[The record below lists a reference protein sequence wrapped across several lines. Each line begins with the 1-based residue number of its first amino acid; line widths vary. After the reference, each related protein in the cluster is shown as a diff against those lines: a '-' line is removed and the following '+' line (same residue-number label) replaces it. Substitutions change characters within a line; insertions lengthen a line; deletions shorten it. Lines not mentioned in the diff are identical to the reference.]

1 MRIRKAVCGV
11 AVALTVVG
19 SLVTVSAPAGAASDP
34 GAEGDFIARTNALRS
49 SKGLAPLNVNGTLT
63 AKARAWAEHMAAV
76 GGISHSNL
84 PDGAPSEWQRLGE
97 NVGRGPSVA
106 SIHDAL
112 VASPEHYKNL
122 TDPGFQSIGVG
133 VVNTNGT
140 FYVSEVFM
148 ESASQPAPSASAP
161 RAATPSPGPQPVHP
175 APAAAP
181 APPPPPPPPVFTPAK
196 LATPPDP
203 AQAPLAKFAV
213 AHHLASGTVPDRV
226 SSGGPSGGCPFR
238 VTRRGTRT
246 AAPPHRGSARAAR
259 RARSWFR
266 ASCATSGRDDR
277 DPRAR
282 PQPEVGGRGRLPIE
296 GERQQAVGVDE
307 QHELA
312 TASRPRRSG
321 PSGPGARCR
330 PSAPRSLSPGP
341 APSRASS
348 SGSMLSWQLPNRST
362 HQTSPDER
370 AVLLRGAATRDPGV
384 SETGSIS
391 SPRSA
396 TRDPRREVPAAGP

>member
-49 SKGLAPLNVNGTLT
+49 SRGLAPLNVNGTLT

-84 PDGAPSEWQRLGE
+84 PDGAPPEWQRLGE

-112 VASPEHYKNL
+112 VASPEHYENL

-133 VVNTNGT
+133 VVNANGT

-148 ESASQPAPSASAP
+148 ESASQPAPSTSAP
-161 RAATPSPGPQPVHP
+161 RAATPSPGPQPVRP

-203 AQAPLAKFAV
+203 AQAPLAKFAQ
-213 AHHLASGTVPDRV
+213 
-226 SSGGPSGGCPFR
+226 
-238 VTRRGTRT
+238 RT
-246 AAPPHRGSARAAR
+246 TWRQ
-259 RARSWFR
+259 
-266 ASCATSGRDDR
+266 GRFLI
-277 DPRAR
+277 
-282 PQPEVGGRGRLPIE
+282 V
-296 GERQQAVGVDE
+296 
-307 QHELA
+307 
-312 TASRPRRSG
+312 
-321 PSGPGARCR
+321 
-330 PSAPRSLSPGP
+330 
-341 APSRASS
+341 
-348 SGSMLSWQLPNRST
+348 
-362 HQTSPDER
+362 
-370 AVLLRGAATRDPGV
+370 
-384 SETGSIS
+384 
-391 SPRSA
+391 
-396 TRDPRREVPAAGP
+396 